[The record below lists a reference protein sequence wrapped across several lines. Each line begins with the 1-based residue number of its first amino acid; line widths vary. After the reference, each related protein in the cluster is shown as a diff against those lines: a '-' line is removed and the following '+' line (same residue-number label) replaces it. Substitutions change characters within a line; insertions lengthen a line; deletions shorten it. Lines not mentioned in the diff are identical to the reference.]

1 MITVNPNAIRSF
13 RKQIVNGIRV
23 GRYALRVVGNQT
35 DGFSLGGL
43 RGETIITVSQTFP
56 RQKDAVSHGVNKF
69 NRTAVKFIGEKPA
82 KSKAA

>member
-1 MITVNPNAIRSF
+1 MITVNPNAVRSF
-13 RKQIVNGIRV
+13 RKQIINGIRN
-23 GRYALRVVGNQT
+23 GRFALRVGNQT

-56 RQKDAVSHGVNKF
+56 RQKDAVAHGVNKF